1 MLSTCAAHSRTHS
14 TQKTPT
20 HSGAHR
26 DDTSKIG
33 APCSK
38 FRGAHSSTLITS
50 QHATTSQC
58 TTRYHQS
65 VYNTLP
71 PVSVHVTSQHA
82 ATTSTTS
89 QCARHFSTR
98 CYHEYHQSMCTYHFS
113 TRCYH
118 EYHKSMCTYHFS
130 TRCYHEYRQSM
141 CTTAAKAHVQ
151 REKKVY
157 YASIVRRMG
166 FASTRQTKKDWVMCG
181 TWCSMHVDLCSVQPR
196 CSCVQCWYE

>member
-14 TQKTPT
+14 TQKTPI

-33 APCSK
+33 ALCSE

-50 QHATTSQC
+50 QHATASQC

-65 VYNTLP
+65 VCTSLLYTLLPRVP
-71 PVSVHVTSQHA
+71 PVNVHVSLLYTLLPRVPLVNVHVSLLY
-82 ATTSTTS
+82 TLLP
-89 QCARHFSTR
+89 R
-98 CYHEYHQSMCTYHFS
+98 CYHEYP
-113 TRCYH
+113 
-118 EYHKSMCTYHFS
+118 
-130 TRCYHEYRQSM
+130 QSM
-141 CTTAAKAHVQ
+141 CTTAAKARHVQ
-151 REKKVY
+151 REKRVY

-181 TWCSMHVDLCSVQPR
+181 TCTMAGVSVRSR
-196 CSCVQCWYE
+196 CAPCM